1 MTQKGRSENADADRP
16 KPQQRSIRLLVL
28 VAVGISLLSLV
39 PTVSAHGSA
48 ESSGLSQSHGLAIA
62 GIGALVVS
70 ALVLLKRRE
79 RISPRTAL
87 YGIAVGIGI
96 AITGAI
102 LFEGLAPD
110 PTYQAGSM
118 PFPRS
123 WYQPLAIG
131 TGLLVVVASF
141 ITGLVRW
148 TTRPRYMALGML
160 LGGWILYP
168 YLLPGFS
175 GYTNPIGYGI
185 VLATPLLVGYI
196 LWKDVGTALSTIL
209 RDPVARRFGFS
220 VGAMVSL
227 FFMATSGYLSFF
239 SEEGAPQET
248 TVAVLNVLYQI
259 VRWPTL
265 EVLLPDV
272 PFFIAI
278 SPGVVIVLGLLGA
291 LVGLNAAAVAHS
303 WRLDQQAGATQSTAG
318 TATVV
323 GACTCGCCGPLV
335 SQVAVIAAGPT
346 IAAPIYWIFVD
357 SASPL
362 SSIFLLGS
370 IALFTGT
377 LVYSIDSPTP
387 VRQDASEISAGVTE

>member
-1 MTQKGRSENADADRP
+1 MTQKGLKGNADADRP
-16 KPQQRSIRLLVL
+16 RPRRRSLRLFVL
-28 VAVGISLLSLV
+28 IAVGICLLSLI

-62 GIGALVVS
+62 GIGVLS
-70 ALVLLKRRE
+70 IGALVLLKRRR

-96 AITGAI
+96 TVGGAI

-110 PTYQAGSM
+110 PAYRADSM

-131 TGLLVVVASF
+131 TGLVVVVASF
-141 ITGLVRW
+141 LTGLVRW

-227 FFMATSGYLSFF
+227 FFMATTGYLSFF

-278 SPGVVIVLGLLGA
+278 SPGVVIVLGLLGV

-362 SSIFLLGS
+362 NSIFLLGS

-377 LVYSIDSPTP
+377 LVYSIDSSTP
-387 VRQDASEISAGVTE
+387 VRKDVSELSAGVTE

>member
-1 MTQKGRSENADADRP
+1 MTQKGRKGNADADRP
-16 KPQQRSIRLLVL
+16 KPRRRSIRLLVL
-28 VAVGISLLSLV
+28 VSVGISLLSLV
-39 PTVSAHGSA
+39 PTVSAHGGA

-62 GIGALVVS
+62 SIGVLAVG
-70 ALVLLKRRE
+70 ALVLLKRRR

-87 YGIAVGIGI
+87 YGIAVGIGV
-96 AITGAI
+96 TVVGVI

-110 PTYQAGSM
+110 PTYQADSM
-118 PFPRS
+118 PFSRS

-131 TGLLVVVASF
+131 TGLVVVIASF
-141 ITGLVRW
+141 VTGLVRW

-196 LWKDVGTALSTIL
+196 LWNDVGTALSTIL
-209 RDPVARRFGFS
+209 RDPVARRFGVS

-227 FFMATSGYLSFF
+227 FFMATTGYLSFF

-265 EVLLPDV
+265 EILLPDV

-278 SPGVVIVLGLLGA
+278 SPGVVIMLGLLGV

-362 SSIFLLGS
+362 NSIFLLGS

-377 LVYSIDSPTP
+377 LVYSIDSSTP
-387 VRQDASEISAGVTE
+387 VRKDVSELSAGVTE

>member
-1 MTQKGRSENADADRP
+1 MTQKGRKEKADGDRP
-16 KPQQRSIRLLVL
+16 KSRRRSIRLLVL
-28 VAVGISLLSLV
+28 VSVGISLLSLV
-39 PTVSAHGSA
+39 PTVSAHGGA
-48 ESSGLSQSHGLAIA
+48 EASGFTQSHGLAIA
-62 GIGALVVS
+62 GIGALAVG

-79 RISPRTAL
+79 RISPRAAL
-87 YGIAVGIGI
+87 YGIAVGIGV
-96 AITGAI
+96 AVAGAI

-110 PTYQAGSM
+110 PTYQADSM
-118 PFPRS
+118 PFSRS
-123 WYQPLAIG
+123 LYQPLAIG

-148 TTRPRYMALGML
+148 TTRPRYMALGIL
-160 LGGWILYP
+160 FGGWILYP

-196 LWKDVGTALSTIL
+196 LWKDVGAALSTIL
-209 RDPVARRFGFS
+209 RDSVARRFGFS
-220 VGAMVSL
+220 VGVMVSL
-227 FFMATSGYLSFF
+227 FFMATAGYLSFF

-248 TVAVLNVLYQI
+248 TIAVLNVLYQI

-278 SPGVVIVLGLLGA
+278 SPGVVIVLGLLGV

-303 WRLDQQAGATQSTAG
+303 WRLDRQAGATQSTAG

-377 LVYSIDSPTP
+377 LVYSIDSPAPIRKDT
-387 VRQDASEISAGVTE
+387 SEISTGVTE